1 MTSMPPFHLRTF
13 LARTLACSLFVACIG
28 ISAASAAES
37 GAAQQAYDAAGARFE
52 AEDYAGA
59 IALYDQAL
67 KADPDFISAYSDRGL
82 AKLNIKD
89 FKGAI
94 ADYEAI
100 LKRKKDAD
108 EAYAYRGKAKAGLGD
123 IKGALADHDKA
134 ISLCPTCGYFYLNR
148 GKVHLQAGDKA
159 KAKQDF
165 LEAQDRGI
173 FDAEELLQGL

>member
-1 MTSMPPFHLRTF
+1 MTSTTSLLPRTF
-13 LARTLACSLFVACIG
+13 LACTLLAACLG
-28 ISAASAAES
+28 MSAASAAEQ
-37 GAAQQAYDAAGARFE
+37 GAAQQAYEAAGARFE

-67 KADPDFISAYSDRGL
+67 KTDPGFIAAYSDRGL
-82 AKLNIKD
+82 AKLKIKD

-108 EAYAYRGKAKAGLGD
+108 EAYAYRAQAKAGLGD
-123 IKGALADHDKA
+123 IKGALADFDKA
-134 ISLCPTCGYFYLNR
+134 IGLCPTCGYFYLNR

-165 LEAQDRGI
+165 LEAADLNVE
-173 FDAEELLQGL
+173 DAQELLNGL